1 MTISELRTKRATA
14 WDAAKAFLDSHR
26 NDKGTLSAEDDA
38 TYSRMESEITDLGKE
53 ISRLERLEAM
63 DKEMSRPTTTPLT
76 AKPEAPKA
84 DTKVGRASDAYK
96 DAFWNHTRKRDSYEI
111 RNALQVGT
119 DTEGGYLV
127 PDTFEKKLITSL
139 EEENI
144 IRKHAHVFQTQNGTH
159 KIPVVS
165 TRGTAAWV
173 DEEGQ
178 IPESDDAFGQQL
190 IGAHKIATLI
200 KVSEELLNDSA
211 FDLEGY
217 FATEFARR
225 IGNLEEAA
233 FLNGNGT
240 AKPTGILADVGGAEI
255 GVTAASETA
264 ITADELIDL
273 FYSLKSP
280 YRKKA
285 IWVLNDSTVRA
296 IRKLKDSNGQYLWHP
311 ALNDGEYDTILGKR
325 IFTTPYAPEL
335 GAGAKSIAFGDFSYY
350 WIGDRAGITFRRLNE
365 RYAET
370 GQVGFLASKRVDGKL
385 ILPEAIKVLQ
395 QKGSAT

>member
-26 NDKGTLSAEDDA
+26 NDKGVLSAEDDA

-53 ISRLERLEAM
+53 ISRMERLEAM
-63 DKEMSRPTTTPLT
+63 DKEMSRATSTPLT

-96 DAFWNHTRKRDSYEI
+96 DAFWNHTRKRDFYEI

-127 PDTFEKKLITSL
+127 PDTFEKKLISSL

-217 FATEFARR
+217 FAKEFSRR

-233 FLNGNGT
+233 FLTGNGT

-280 YRKKA
+280 YRKNA

-296 IRKLKDSNGQYLWHP
+296 IRKLKDSSGQYLWHP

-325 IFTTPYAPEL
+325 IYTTPYAPEL

-350 WIGDRAGITFRRLNE
+350 WIGDRSGITFRRLNE

-370 GQVGFLASKRVDGKL
+370 SQVGFIASKRVDGKL